1 MPAGV
6 LYLVAT
12 PIGNLGDVTQR
23 ALEVL
28 AEADLVAAEDTR
40 RSRTLLDRY
49 GISAKLV
56 SLHEHNETDQA
67 PALVE
72 QLRGG
77 TSIALVSDAGTP
89 LVSDPGYR
97 LVRMAIDAGVTVSP
111 VPGASAVT
119 AALSVSGLPPDR
131 FAFEGFLPAKANAR
145 KSALQSLALEQRTQV
160 FFESSHRIVASLAD
174 LAEVYGPERQA
185 AVCRELTK
193 QFETVLRGGLGELA
207 QRVASESNQQKGE
220 FVIVVAGHEAAA
232 EQQHAQGLDLA
243 RALLEHLPAS
253 QAAKVAARIS
263 GAPRRDLYEQLIDS

>member
-97 LVRMAIDAGVTVSP
+97 LVRLAIDAGVTVSP

-145 KSALQSLALEQRTQV
+145 KSALQSLALEPRTQV